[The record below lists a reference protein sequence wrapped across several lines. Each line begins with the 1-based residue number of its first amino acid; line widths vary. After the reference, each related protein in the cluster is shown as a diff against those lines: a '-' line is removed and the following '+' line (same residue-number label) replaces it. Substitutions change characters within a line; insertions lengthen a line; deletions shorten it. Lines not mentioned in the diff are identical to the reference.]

1 MNRKKVLKNIV
12 ITTSLSS
19 TLMFAGISN
28 TSISFAD
35 VIKLVNTNVLNVRSG
50 AGINYSK
57 IGSLTQG
64 TKVNIISESNGWS
77 KINYNGKIGYIS
89 SQYVSE
95 VSSNPAP
102 ETNKPSNPTPDN
114 NTSENTIKEVN
125 TNVLNVISESNGWSK
140 INYNGKIGYVSSQ
153 YLSKISSNPT
163 PETNKPGNTTPSN
176 PTPDNNTSEN
186 ALREVNTSIL
196 NVRSGAGTNYSKIGS
211 LTQATRVS
219 VISESNGWSKINY
232 NGKVGYV
239 SSQYLSKVSSNPKS
253 VILDV
258 PRISQYPDLP
268 MGCEATSLAQL
279 LRYRGIP
286 VTKTQMAKEM
296 PLSPNKNPNLGFVG
310 SQYEKQEGIFQ
321 TIYPP
326 ALESLAKKYRP
337 NSADITGAS
346 VEELEKELMKGN
358 PSIVWV
364 TAYCRNPEMGY
375 WYEGTPD
382 QLWVAKNL
390 HVTTLTGFD
399 EDYYYLTDPGIGKL
413 KIKKSQFKY
422 VYDTIGKKAVV
433 VR

>member
-12 ITTSLSS
+12 ITTSLAS

-35 VIKLVNTNVLNVRSG
+35 VIKLVNTSV
-50 AGINYSK
+50 
-57 IGSLTQG
+57 
-64 TKVNIISESNGWS
+64 
-77 KINYNGKIGYIS
+77 
-89 SQYVSE
+89 
-95 VSSNPAP
+95 
-102 ETNKPSNPTPDN
+102 
-114 NTSENTIKEVN
+114 
-125 TNVLNVISESNGWSK
+125 
-140 INYNGKIGYVSSQ
+140 
-153 YLSKISSNPT
+153 
-163 PETNKPGNTTPSN
+163 
-176 PTPDNNTSEN
+176 
-186 ALREVNTSIL
+186 L

-211 LTQATRVS
+211 LTQGTKVN

-239 SSQYLSKVSSNPKS
+239 SSQYLSKISSNPKS

-399 EDYYYLTDPGIGKL
+399 EDYYYSGGF
-413 KIKKSQFKY
+413 KICYSEINHIEVEDE
-422 VYDTIGKKAVV
+422 VYTSKALVV
-433 VR
+433 VCKLMKDEKVIGYDRMVAQDFICLKAKIDEKTKIVKKL

>member
-12 ITTSLSS
+12 ITTSLAS

-35 VIKLVNTNVLNVRSG
+35 VIKLVNTSVLNVRSG

-114 NTSENTIKEVN
+114 NTSGNTIKEVN
-125 TNVLNVISESNGWSK
+125 TNV
-140 INYNGKIGYVSSQ
+140 
-153 YLSKISSNPT
+153 
-163 PETNKPGNTTPSN
+163 
-176 PTPDNNTSEN
+176 
-186 ALREVNTSIL
+186 L